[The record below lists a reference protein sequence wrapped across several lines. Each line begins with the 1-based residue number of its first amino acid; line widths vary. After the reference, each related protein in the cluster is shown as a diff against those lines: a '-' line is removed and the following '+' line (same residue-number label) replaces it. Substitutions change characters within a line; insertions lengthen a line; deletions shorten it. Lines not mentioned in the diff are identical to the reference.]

1 MTWGLFVYGIWA
13 PKSFTYFSIAIFIYA
28 IIVLVGM
35 LISGSR
41 ANTKNHFSVFL
52 ASKISA
58 KKAAV
63 EEEHNRAKQE
73 KEYAERLA
81 ERNKVQA

>member
-1 MTWGLFVYGIWA
+1 
-13 PKSFTYFSIAIFIYA
+13 
-28 IIVLVGM
+28 M
-35 LISGSR
+35 LISGAR

-52 ASKISA
+52 ATKISA

-63 EEEHNRAKQE
+63 EEELNRAKQE

-81 ERNKVQA
+81 ERNKQQA